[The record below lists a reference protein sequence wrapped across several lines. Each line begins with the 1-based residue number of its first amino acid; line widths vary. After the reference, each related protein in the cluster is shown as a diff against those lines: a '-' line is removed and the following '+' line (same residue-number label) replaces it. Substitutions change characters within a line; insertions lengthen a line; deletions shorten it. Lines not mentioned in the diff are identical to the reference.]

1 VTAPV
6 GDPSQPTI
14 YEMIRTVSAKMD
26 EQARATA
33 RLEGTVHGMVTH
45 DQLRAVNELLTHRI
59 ADVGAEADRGNE
71 RITWWSRASM
81 VGLGFPVLV
90 GAILW
95 ISNGAVLT
103 MPTT

>member
-1 VTAPV
+1 
-6 GDPSQPTI
+6 
-14 YEMIRTVSAKMD
+14 
-26 EQARATA
+26 
-33 RLEGTVHGMVTH
+33 
-45 DQLRAVNELLTHRI
+45 VNELLTHRI

-90 GAILW
+90 GAIMW
-95 ISNGAVLT
+95 IGGATFT